1 MSRLPYWIDHF
12 RIALL
17 LVRLRDGRYSSGMT
31 GRTYLRNLASSVPG
45 IAMMVLALIVGTVIG
60 LRAGVAV
67 GIVAGILTLAADV
80 AVLAVSG
87 AGPRLAAAEAD
98 RQQWSKARPY
108 LDAVRANR
116 DRLGTIRI
124 VDNDMKAMLQLAA
137 ERATRYLAVCA
148 SARSR
153 APLAEDALA
162 DCLSIADLY
171 LKELDGASTERRY
184 RLPDAD
190 PFVDARTRTLAAL
203 RDRVAI
209 LDKAIQDLDGG
220 LTSADRME
228 IKEML

>member
-1 MSRLPYWIDHF
+1 M
-12 RIALL
+12 
-17 LVRLRDGRYSSGMT
+17 
-31 GRTYLRNLASSVPG
+31 RNLASSVPG
-45 IAMMVLALIVGTVIG
+45 MAMMALALVVGTVLG
-60 LRAGVAV
+60 LKVGVAV
-67 GIVAGILTLAADV
+67 GMAAGILTLAADV
-80 AVLAVSG
+80 VVLTVSG
-87 AGPRLAAAEAD
+87 VGPRLAAAEAD
-98 RQQWSKARPY
+98 RQQWTNARPY
-108 LDAVRANR
+108 LDAARANR
-116 DRLGTIRI
+116 DRLGTMRI
-124 VDNDMKAMLQLAA
+124 ADDDVKAMLQLAA
-137 ERATRYLAVCA
+137 ERATRYLAVCE

-184 RLPDAD
+184 KLPDAD